1 MKYRVFISADAE
13 KDLFE
18 IYRHISTYDSPQ
30 NAEKL
35 KAHLEKA
42 CLGLSEFPDRGHT
55 PPELERIGVFE
66 YQEIHYKTYRI
77 IYQVIRRNVYVHCI
91 LDSRRDLQEMLEK
104 RLLR

>member
-1 MKYRVFISADAE
+1 MKYRVFIIDDAE
-13 KDLFE
+13 EDLFE
-18 IYRHISTYDSPQ
+18 IYRYISTYDSPQ
-30 NAEKL
+30 KAEKL
-35 KAHLEKA
+35 RAQLEKI

-66 YQEIHYKTYRI
+66 YQEIHYKVYRI